1 MKISANY
8 KFAFLC
14 NPKCGSTSIE
24 KAINPYCES
33 GLGGIPTL
41 KHINAKTFKRHIRP
55 LLRRA
60 GIAEQMETFCIVREP
75 VERVYSWYK
84 YQTRA
89 VLSDEAHPTH
99 QKYTGGI
106 SFEQFVEGYISKVKP
121 AYCAKIGTQAGFM
134 NLAKGQLGVDHVFRL
149 DQMDTV
155 AEYLSQKI
163 GKPIVIPHRNA
174 SPESTGSPVVKK
186 RRLFDPSSWFGSTQA
201 VEANLPPPEPMELSD
216 ELLARL
222 KTYLAADYRIYN
234 NLSGR

>member
-1 MKISANY
+1 MKISASY

-14 NPKCGSTSIE
+14 NPKCGSTSVE

-55 LLRRA
+55 ILRRA
-60 GIAEQMETFCIVREP
+60 GIAEQIETFCIIREP

-89 VLSDEAHPTH
+89 VLSDASHPTH

-121 AYCAKIGTQAGFM
+121 AYCAKIGTQAGFI

-149 DQMDTV
+149 DRMETV
-155 AEYLSQKI
+155 AGFLSGKI

-174 SPESTGSPVVKK
+174 SPETSPSRTTGK
-186 RRLFDPSSWFGSTQA
+186 RWYKPFSWFG
-201 VEANLPPPEPMELSD
+201 PPQPAAAPTPAPDVMELPE

-222 KTYLAADYRIYN
+222 QAYLAEDYRIYHS
-234 NLSGR
+234 LSGR